1 MCLSK
6 QNPSVYAGSIKKITR
21 EIIKRSL
28 FPCFCA
34 CAYAAVLDYHW
45 QVWAGIGA
53 LLIVARARMRA
64 EDIEEH
70 KWRTS

>member
-1 MCLSK
+1 M
-6 QNPSVYAGSIKKITR
+6 KKITR

-34 CAYAAVLDYHW
+34 CTYAAVLDYHW

-64 EDIEEH
+64 EDFEEH
-70 KWRTS
+70 KRRTS